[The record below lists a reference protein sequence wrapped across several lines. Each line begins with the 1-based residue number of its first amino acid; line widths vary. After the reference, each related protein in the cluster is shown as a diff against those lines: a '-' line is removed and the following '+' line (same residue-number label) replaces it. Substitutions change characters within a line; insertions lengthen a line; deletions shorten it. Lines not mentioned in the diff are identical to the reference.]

1 MKRLSIVG
9 LMLASAF
16 ALTNCSQEIV
26 PPIQENDVIVDESI
40 KEDTTPEEVVS
51 IPFEVYAN
59 SAADEAETKTTN
71 AGNNTKWAVGD
82 DINVYHSVHNAND
95 YVNNHAFVI
104 ADTEKGLFGGGLK
117 SSLTEETYDWCF
129 LYPYDESRGKTIS
142 ATNKPVV
149 GIGATKGENGI
160 YVQKLTGGADSKS
173 HIAGEMFPMYGQALN
188 IPADKNPKVQM
199 KHMSAIVAL
208 KIVNQ
213 GDSKKE
219 NLANEKNETD
229 KSSIT
234 INDITFAVPEYNS
247 SAIKQTKIPIV
258 GSFKVDPTSTV
269 NSNSF
274 TPVDDASSN
283 SVSLDFT
290 STTIK
295 PGESATFYVAVRPFD
310 VSNSTLGGSEE
321 RTGLT
326 LSITVNGSTRSVEIP
341 AETKFEAGKV
351 TTLRVPVK
359 LSHTKVSDAVNANY
373 ISVSSG
379 TKKTL
384 KVNGESIDQAYVLTK
399 GKNITISG
407 STVDLINALPAS
419 FYVSY
424 WKDSPAAMTV
434 NNINVK
440 INGTPIADYQPFIN
454 AIKEQLKDGD
464 DDVVFVGGLTG
475 KKYDL
480 TDTGVSLVTSMLDGG
495 IPREGTISLT
505 EFIAPSTITFR
516 NILDNGAAMPQSN
529 SNVYPDILIL
539 DEEPIHKNVNSNNIN
554 SLFAEKFPG
563 ATYTGLRDILN
574 NLDTDDA
581 KTTKNILF
589 ETISNQLCKTA
600 NGKDRV
606 VSASK
611 SQWIVIGTVNVKVN
625 VKFSAI
631 LNAFFTTS
639 DEMCNFLRS
648 LWVSVDI
655 TPYPYSTDPAAY
667 GTKGNP
673 VEPNKT
679 YNPLI
684 IWGLDAWG
692 E

>member
-59 SAADEAETKTTN
+59 PSAETRTAHDSEKN
-71 AGNNTKWAVGD
+71 GTKWSAND
-82 DINVYHSVHNAND
+82 TINVYHSVHNRNS
-95 YVNNHAFVI
+95 YTNNHAFII
-104 ADTEKGLFGGGLK
+104 ADVEKGLFGGGLAEPLA
-117 SSLTEETYDWCF
+117 SGTYDWCF
-129 LYPYDESRGKTIS
+129 LYPYDKSRGNT
-142 ATNKPVV
+142 TTTTVQ
-149 GIGATKGENGI
+149 IGATKGTDGA
-160 YVQKLTGGADSKS
+160 YVQRLTNGAGSKE
-173 HIAGEMFPMYGQALN
+173 HIAGTLFPMYGHASGISAYQ
-188 IPADKNPKVQM
+188 NPKVQM
-199 KHMSAIVAL
+199 RHMSAIVAL

-310 VSNSTLGGSEE
+310 VSNSTLGGTEG

-359 LSHTKVSDAVNANY
+359 LSYPKASDAVEGTSF
-373 ISVSSG
+373 ITWSSMSSDIV
-379 TKKTL
+379 T
-384 KVNGESIDQAYVLTK
+384 VNGESVNAYIVGSDNL
-399 GKNITISG
+399 SG
-407 STVDLINALPAS
+407 SLTLTATAAEMIKALDVGFYAS
-419 FYVSY
+419 T
-424 WKDSPAAMTV
+424 WKDKRAAMTV
-434 NNINVK
+434 SKINVWFPDGNKLYK
-440 INGTPIADYQPFIN
+440 ISEYEPLEAV
-454 AIKEQLKDGD
+454 IKNELKDD
-464 DDVVFVGGLTG
+464 MTGLSAALI
-475 KKYDL
+475 YL
-480 TDTGVSLVTSMLDGG
+480 GVPIVMGTMSSGV
-495 IPREGTISLT
+495 PRDEGTLT
-505 EFIAPSTITFR
+505 FIYLTKFIDPQSITF
-516 NILDNGAAMPQSN
+516 NGVLENGAA
-529 SNVYPDILIL
+529 NVNDDIFFL
-539 DEEPIHKNVNSNNIN
+539 DENPIYKEIKAETVDRLLS
-554 SLFAEKFPG
+554 EKFIYNNQVP
-563 ATYTGLRDILN
+563 TYAGLLDIVNGN
-574 NLDTDDA
+574 NTPEANLTAEVLYNKLRETVAGRGEIKMTLDIKLKKYNVDINLGNVFDALISNPDDLKA
-581 KTTKNILF
+581 KLPKMKFAI
-589 ETISNQLCKTA
+589 TISTCPYHADKA
-600 NGKDRV
+600 AGYGSK
-606 VSASK
+606 ASPIALDDIEGPK
-611 SQWIVIGTVNVKVN
+611 NPI
-625 VKFSAI
+625 I
-631 LNAFFTTS
+631 L
-639 DEMCNFLRS
+639 
-648 LWVSVDI
+648 
-655 TPYPYSTDPAAY
+655 
-667 GTKGNP
+667 
-673 VEPNKT
+673 
-679 YNPLI
+679 
-684 IWGLDAWG
+684 WGLDAYG
-692 E
+692 PNASAPQL